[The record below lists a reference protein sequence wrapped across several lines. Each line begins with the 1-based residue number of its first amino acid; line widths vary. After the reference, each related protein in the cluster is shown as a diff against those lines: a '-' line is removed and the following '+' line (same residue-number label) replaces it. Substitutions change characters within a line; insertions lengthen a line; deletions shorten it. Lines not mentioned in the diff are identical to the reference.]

1 MLEQFQVS
9 YFGHALF
16 KVYQYAIVNKKVACE
31 LNYSSIKAEQRL

>member
-16 KVYQYAIVNKKVACE
+16 KVCQYAIINDKVACE
-31 LNYSSIKAEQRL
+31 LNYASIKAQQSL